1 MVFLKWYLIACV
13 VMTLISLL
21 RVWGAINDFRKRHP
35 NVIFKR
41 VGFVTTVFNLIKIVI
56 FFTVPLLNLI
66 TFIGF
71 LLITDEKI
79 EEVIISKCEQI

>member
-1 MVFLKWYLIACV
+1 MVFLKWYLIACAA
-13 VMTLISLL
+13 MTFISLL
-21 RVWGAINDFRKRHP
+21 RVWGAIIDFRRQHP
-35 NVIFKR
+35 KVIFKR
-41 VGFVTTVFNLIKIVI
+41 VSFITTVFNLIKIVI

>member
-1 MVFLKWYLIACV
+1 MVFLKWYLIVCV

-21 RVWGAINDFRKRHP
+21 RVWGAINDLRKRHP
-35 NVIFKR
+35 NVVFKR
-41 VGFVTTVFNLIKIVI
+41 VGFITTVFNVIKIVI

>member
-41 VGFVTTVFNLIKIVI
+41 VGFITTVFNLIKIVI

>member
-35 NVIFKR
+35 NVVCKR

>member
-35 NVIFKR
+35 NVVFKR

-66 TFIGF
+66 TVIGF

>member
-13 VMTLISLL
+13 AMTLISLL

>member
-66 TFIGF
+66 TFIRF

>member
-1 MVFLKWYLIACV
+1 MVFLKWYLIVCV

-41 VGFVTTVFNLIKIVI
+41 VGFITTVFNLIKIVI

-71 LLITDEKI
+71 LLITDENI

>member
-1 MVFLKWYLIACV
+1 MVFLKWYLIMCV

-21 RVWGAINDFRKRHP
+21 RVWGAVNDFRKRHP